1 METQHVSLVISDLD
15 VHILTAPDESR
26 PHWVSHFIVPRA
38 NEVLVRLRTNEGHEG
53 FGLAT
58 SYTDV
63 SPIVSVFHSGLAEQI
78 IGMSPLAP
86 ERIHCKL
93 LDLTA
98 TRLAHEK
105 GWGREALVRICAAV
119 DLACWDLIGKV
130 AKLPLYQIFGGYR
143 AQVPAT

>member
-78 IGMSPLAP
+78 IAMSPLAP
-86 ERIHCKL
+86 
-93 LDLTA
+93 A
-98 TRLAHEK
+98 LANASRK
-105 GWGREALVRICAAV
+105 ASAV
-119 DLACWDLIGKV
+119 G
-130 AKLPLYQIFGGYR
+130 
-143 AQVPAT
+143 T